1 MYKGLLSATT
11 LGKFNKVSRW
21 KSIFGK
27 GLKFRYR
34 YILPHLPHIS
44 GRAKVA
50 NTYTG
55 DNGNSDHAPII
66 SELVGSP

>member
-21 KSIFGK
+21 KYIFGK

-44 GRAKVA
+44 GRAVLCPNLAKTIIV
-50 NTYTG
+50 TG
-55 DNGNSDHAPII
+55 ALTGETDVK
-66 SELVGSP
+66 LL